1 MYVGAVT
8 HNQILHKNISM
19 ICYAVSWLIIS
30 FHVILFRFS
39 QCTHQ
44 RMHHITQAE
53 YDEFV
58 SIVCSARNAFCMT
71 AGGMV
76 QFNELL
82 QSLRR
87 SKSCKKDLWQRIVN
101 ALATGN
107 IWCWLLCRQL
117 LYVMSIHYCGY
128 DMFVPKETAL
138 QDTMYYPAL
147 TKREPL
153 QGEPYTKQ

>member
-1 MYVGAVT
+1 MRIY
-8 HNQILHKNISM
+8 IS
-19 ICYAVSWLIIS
+19 C
-30 FHVILFRFS
+30 RFS

-71 AGGMV
+71 PGGMV

-107 IWCWLLCRQL
+107 I
-117 LYVMSIHYCGY
+117 
-128 DMFVPKETAL
+128 
-138 QDTMYYPAL
+138 
-147 TKREPL
+147 
-153 QGEPYTKQ
+153 